1 MTASSPCLPPPH
13 IIDLVIIDNANP
25 YLLPSARPCPR
36 CRAAARRAAGA
47 SASPPARPGRNP
59 SSVLGITGGH
69 EVTMANTS
77 QRWSSCH
84 HGEEEPCIWTGWSQL
99 YTAAGQTPTFGG
111 GTFPRF
117 PPRPSDAERGGGAV
131 ADKIPA
137 PGHCSLSLYT
147 TLAILT
153 SRSIQNYFR

>member
-1 MTASSPCLPPPH
+1 M
-13 IIDLVIIDNANP
+13 
-25 YLLPSARPCPR
+25 YLDWLESAVHC
-36 CRAAARRAAGA
+36 CRTNTDFRR
-47 SASPPARPGRNP
+47 R
-59 SSVLGITGGH
+59 
-69 EVTMANTS
+69 
-77 QRWSSCH
+77 
-84 HGEEEPCIWTGWSQL
+84 
-99 YTAAGQTPTFGG
+99 
-111 GTFPRF
+111 TFPRF